1 MMRRFHIFLI
11 IILFWNINSFAKNPP
26 PGTGA
31 TNVPANIL
39 IMLDNSG
46 SMGWD
51 TNGCPSYGWWCGFN
65 GKVRMVLAKNAI
77 KSLLGKQQLT
87 SAANFGLQQ
96 WGWGHFPY
104 NKIRVGVS
112 STGAATIR
120 TDVDGVVARGGTDL
134 LSAMTKARNYF
145 NATPDVD
152 GFSTPILQN
161 ASCQLNFLILI
172 SDGQWSSHSSAMNI
186 VTDMKNRLGVKTF
199 AVGFT
204 VGAGNR
210 ANYDDL
216 ATKGGTTTALYADN
230 EAQLVTALTDAIQQS
245 ISGKLTF
252 TTPAVMSD
260 VSKGDFV
267 YQSTFE
273 YDKDKQ
279 WEGSL
284 KKYKLNANGTFGA
297 EQWDAGTELNKVGY
311 NSRKLW
317 TVGIGTKG
325 LSNFNHGTPN
335 ITNLKSKLFPL
346 KASPTDAEAEKL
358 IKYIRGQDSYDT
370 DSDGSTKDEIHKLAD
385 IYNSELIVVGDP
397 EASTADTGNTNYPKT
412 DAYYRANNGY
422 TNFKNNTSR
431 LEVVIAGAN
440 NGILHAFDTRN
451 GNELWG
457 YIPPNILGKLST
469 TITSTANKTISIFGV
484 DGSPIVKDIFFDD
497 TPNDSQTNPRW
508 RTVLISGLGAGGK
521 GYFALDIT
529 DTSNPRHLFAFEND
543 DLNKKV
549 NHWGENETLTSHS
562 YAVGSTIANNIDY
575 SKLGEALSTPR
586 IIKIKVDNKD
596 KWVAV
601 FGAGHNSGTNPDV
614 GSAVYVLDFENEGK
628 LLKKIDIK
636 DKQNISA
643 TYNFTLNQGLGGT
656 GNPISLGQ
664 FGLNSYNNST
674 HKLVVST
681 NISGAWGINET
692 KNGNTS
698 TDLEIETTDVLAANT
713 NVKIVVLDIKDIV
726 NSIPTDLTVVTAN
739 KTDKA
744 TYDGALIYAAD
755 LEGKIT
761 KIDLTENFSLSSGMI
776 NKTISTST
784 LFDVEANNVNGR
796 YIYKT
801 AETTIDKDGKLW
813 LFFGTGNYDKL
824 QEQSSSVQNRLFGIK
839 DENFPSYSSV
849 SAKTASNCADSSSCP
864 NANQVG
870 WYVNLSNSQ
879 KLSASPTIDKDRV
892 YFPIYEPTP
901 NSNACTTGK
910 AIFTSYSAKCGA
922 SLQSIEVGTGV
933 LSKVGKSGDK
943 LYMGLSGKVKSVSGF
958 TNKDNLL
965 TTTSTAISAGKTV
978 QIELWKE
985 NY

>member
-1 MMRRFHIFLI
+1 MKRFYIFLI
-11 IILFWNINSFAKNPP
+11 LFLSWNVNSFAKNPP

-51 TNGCPSYGWWCGFN
+51 TNGRPRGWWGHN
-65 GKVRMVLAKNAI
+65 GQIRMVLAKAAI

-96 WGWGHFPY
+96 WGWGHSPY

-112 STGAATIR
+112 ANGAATIR
-120 TDVDGVVARGGTDL
+120 TDVDNVVARGGTDL

-145 NATPDVD
+145 NATPAVVD
-152 GFSTPILQN
+152 GFRSPIIQN
-161 ASCQLNFLILI
+161 ASCQLNFIILI
-172 SDGQWSSHSSAMNI
+172 SDGQWSRHSQAMSI
-186 VTDMKNRLGVKTF
+186 VTDMKNRLNVKTF

-204 VGAGNR
+204 VGSGHR
-210 ANYDDL
+210 SNYDDL
-216 ATKGGTTTALYADN
+216 ATKGGTTTALYAN
-230 EAQLVTALTDAIQQS
+230 NQAQLVTALTDAIQQS
-245 ISGKLTF
+245 ISGRLAF

-279 WEGSL
+279 WQGSL

-297 EQWDAGTELNKVGY
+297 EQWDAGTVLNTVGY

-412 DAYYRANNGY
+412 DAFYRANNGY

-440 NGILHAFDTRN
+440 NGILHAFDTRQ

-469 TITSTANKTISIFGV
+469 TITSKANKTISISGV
-484 DGSPIVKDIFFDD
+484 DGSPMVKDIFFDD
-497 TPNDSQTNPRW
+497 TPNDGQNNPRW

-529 DTSNPRHLFAFEND
+529 DTSNPRHLFAIEND

-562 YAVGSTIANNIDY
+562 YAVGSTIASNVDY
-575 SKLGEALSTPR
+575 SELGEAMSTPR
-586 IIKIKVDNKD
+586 IIKIKVNNQD

-601 FGAGHNSGTNPDV
+601 FGAGYNAGTNPDV

-628 LLKKIDIK
+628 LLKKIDIT

-643 TYNFTLNQGLGGT
+643 TYNFTLAAGLGGT

-674 HKLVVST
+674 HKLVTST

-698 TDLEIETTDVLAANT
+698 SNIELETVDTLAANT
-713 NVKIVVLDIKDIV
+713 PVKIVLLDVKDIV
-726 NSIPTDLTVVTAN
+726 NSIPTDLTVITAN
-739 KTDKA
+739 KSDKA
-744 TYDGALIYAAD
+744 NYDGALIYAAD

-776 NKTISTST
+776 NKSISTST
-784 LFDVEANNVNGR
+784 LFDVDANNVNGR

-801 AETTIDKDGKLW
+801 PESTVDKDGKLW
-813 LFFGTGNYDKL
+813 LYFGTGNYDKL

-839 DENFPSYSSV
+839 DENFPNYLSV
-849 SAKTASNCADSSSCP
+849 SAKTVSDCANISACP
-864 NANQVG
+864 NTNQVG
-870 WYVNLSNSQ
+870 WYVDLSNSQ

-901 NSNACTTGK
+901 NNNACTTGK
-910 AIFTSYSAKCGA
+910 AIFTAYSSKCGA
-922 SLQSIEVGTGV
+922 SLQTTEVGTGV
-933 LSKVGKSGDK
+933 LSKVVKNGGK
-943 LYMGLSGKVKSVSGF
+943 LYIGLSGKAKANVTGF
-958 TNKDNLL
+958 SNKDNLL
-965 TTTSTAISAGKTV
+965 TTTSQVISAGKAV
-978 QIELWKE
+978 QLEEWKE